1 MECGATRGDRQP
13 AYNRAPNPT
22 VDKSIGFQVPALH
35 RIALNLFV
43 LNLSKVTVMSPA
55 APSAVPSQTTP
66 GAGGPQLFSPFALRG
81 LRMPNR
87 IVISPMCQY
96 SADQGRATDWH
107 LAHLG
112 QLAMSGAGLLIIEAT
127 AVEPEGRITPGC
139 LGLWDDPTQAALGA
153 VLKAVRTMGSMP
165 IALQIGHAGRKGSS
179 GRPWEGGQLVAP
191 EAGGWQPVAPS
202 AVPHLPGEAPPT
214 ALDEAGL
221 AALRLRFTDTTRRA
235 AVLGLDAIE
244 LHAAHGYLLHE
255 FLSPVANRRNDRWGG
270 SLENRMRFP
279 LEVFEAMRAVWPQ
292 DKPLGVRVSATDWLE
307 GGWDIDQTI
316 VFARELAQRGCDW
329 IDVSSGGISP
339 QQKIVLGPGYQVP
352 FAQRIRDAVNIP
364 VMAVGLITEP
374 AQAESIL
381 ASGAADLV
389 ALARGLM
396 WNPRWPW
403 HAAAALGAS
412 VSVPHQYWRSQPREF
427 KDVFG
432 TISFG
437 QR

>member
-1 MECGATRGDRQP
+1 M
-13 AYNRAPNPT
+13 
-22 VDKSIGFQVPALH
+22 
-35 RIALNLFV
+35 
-43 LNLSKVTVMSPA
+43 
-55 APSAVPSQTTP
+55 
-66 GAGGPQLFSPFALRG
+66 
-81 LRMPNR
+81 
-87 IVISPMCQY
+87 
-96 SADQGRATDWH
+96 
-107 LAHLG
+107 
-112 QLAMSGAGLLIIEAT
+112 
-127 AVEPEGRITPGC
+127 
-139 LGLWDDPTQAALGA
+139 
-153 VLKAVRTMGSMP
+153 
-165 IALQIGHAGRKGSS
+165 
-179 GRPWEGGQLVAP
+179 AP

-352 FAQRIRDAVNIP
+352 FAQRIREAVSIP

-427 KDVFG
+427 KAVFG
-432 TISFG
+432 TIAFG

>member
-1 MECGATRGDRQP
+1 
-13 AYNRAPNPT
+13 
-22 VDKSIGFQVPALH
+22 
-35 RIALNLFV
+35 
-43 LNLSKVTVMSPA
+43 MSPA
-55 APSAVPSQTTP
+55 APSAVPSSSSP
-66 GAGGPQLFSPFALRG
+66 ISSGSHLFSPFALRG
-81 LRMPNR
+81 VRMPNR

-96 SADQGRATDWH
+96 SADDGRATDWH

-112 QLAMSGAGLLIIEAT
+112 QLAMSGAGLLMIEAT

-139 LGLWDDPTQAALGA
+139 LGLWDDTTQTALGA
-153 VLKAVRTMGSMP
+153 VLKSVRTMASMP

-179 GRPWEGGQLVAP
+179 GRPWDGGQLIAP
-191 EAGGWQPVAPS
+191 QAGGWQPVAPS
-202 AVPHLPGEAPPT
+202 AVPHLPGEVPPR

-221 AALRLRFTDTTRRA
+221 TALRLRFADTTRRA
-235 AVLGLDAIE
+235 ALLGLDAIE

-255 FLSPVANRRNDRWGG
+255 FLSPVANQRTDRWGG

-307 GGWDIDQTI
+307 GGWDVDQTI

-352 FAQRIRDAVNIP
+352 FAQRIREAVSIP

-374 AQAESIL
+374 AQAEAVLS
-381 ASGAADLV
+381 SGSADLV
-389 ALARGLM
+389 ALARGLL

-412 VSVPHQYWRSQPREF
+412 VSVPHQYWRSQPRELT
-427 KDVFG
+427 DVFG

>member
-1 MECGATRGDRQP
+1 
-13 AYNRAPNPT
+13 
-22 VDKSIGFQVPALH
+22 
-35 RIALNLFV
+35 
-43 LNLSKVTVMSPA
+43 
-55 APSAVPSQTTP
+55 
-66 GAGGPQLFSPFALRG
+66 
-81 LRMPNR
+81 
-87 IVISPMCQY
+87 MCQY
-96 SADQGRATDWH
+96 SADDGRATDWH

-112 QLAMSGAGLLIIEAT
+112 QLAMSGAGLLMIEAT

-139 LGLWDDPTQAALGA
+139 LGLWDDTTQTALGA
-153 VLKAVRTMGSMP
+153 VLKSVRTMASMP

-179 GRPWEGGQLVAP
+179 GRPWDGGQLIAP
-191 EAGGWQPVAPS
+191 QAGGWQPVAPS
-202 AVPHLPGEAPPT
+202 AVPHLPGEVPPR

-221 AALRLRFTDTTRRA
+221 TALRLRFADTTRRA
-235 AVLGLDAIE
+235 ALLGLDAIE

-255 FLSPVANRRNDRWGG
+255 FLSPVANQRTDRWGG

-307 GGWDIDQTI
+307 GGWDVDQTI

-352 FAQRIRDAVNIP
+352 FAQRIREAVSIP

-374 AQAESIL
+374 AQAEAVLS
-381 ASGAADLV
+381 SGSADLV
-389 ALARGLM
+389 ALARGLL

-412 VSVPHQYWRSQPREF
+412 VSVPHQYWRSQPREL